1 MSAVRGVNRKW
12 LARGQFDAIDQNGHG
27 RLLIFASRPLILLP
41 SVGEDLAKHTSGATS
56 PDLLKRRARCRSAYR
71 ARPEAAGRKAKRAL
85 AALVE
90 YFRHVSPPCGCSSL
104 AARTIRME
112 GVVMDIRV
120 VQGDALEISAD
131 VLVLK
136 YAQMLYGVDELVV
149 NRLEATRLAVRDT
162 LPKPDGFR
170 LVDTG
175 GQLAAKSILFVGVV
189 PLQSFRYE
197 AIREFSKRAL
207 TSLAG
212 AKPAASH
219 VAFTL
224 HGAGYGLD
232 EAEAFRAELAG
243 ILDAVETGDCPSGIK
258 LVTIVE
264 FNAGRARRL
273 QTLLDAIL
281 RGSTGNIIA
290 TAQLE
295 QIQSAGAP
303 SRTKPHVFVAMPFA
317 PEFDDH
323 FHYGIQ
329 QAVNAAGYLCE
340 RADLAAFTG
349 DVIAWVK
356 ERIDSAHLL
365 VADLSTANPNVY
377 LEVGYAWGK
386 GIPTVLLAREATEL
400 RFDVKG
406 QRCLMYNSIRK
417 LETSLTSELKALTG

>member
-1 MSAVRGVNRKW
+1 
-12 LARGQFDAIDQNGHG
+12 
-27 RLLIFASRPLILLP
+27 
-41 SVGEDLAKHTSGATS
+41 
-56 PDLLKRRARCRSAYR
+56 
-71 ARPEAAGRKAKRAL
+71 
-85 AALVE
+85 
-90 YFRHVSPPCGCSSL
+90 
-104 AARTIRME
+104 ME

-136 YAQMLYGVDELVV
+136 YAQALYGVDELVV

-162 LPKPDGFR
+162 LPEPDGFR

-175 GQLAAKSILFVGVV
+175 GQLAANSILFVGVDS
-189 PLQSFRYE
+189 LQAFGYA

-224 HGAGYGLD
+224 HGVGYGLD

-243 ILDAVETGDCPSGIK
+243 ILDAVESGACPSGIK

-264 FNAGRARRL
+264 RNASRARRL
-273 QTLLDAIL
+273 QTLLDASLQGYTGGYACTRNIL
-281 RGSTGNIIA
+281 REND
-290 TAQLE
+290 QLE
-295 QIQSAGAP
+295 RVRSAGT
-303 SRTKPHVFVAMPFA
+303 SSKTKPHVFVAMPFA

-349 DVIAWVK
+349 DIIAWVK

-365 VADLSTANPNVY
+365 IADLSTANPNVY

-406 QRCLMYNSIRK
+406 QRCIMYNSIRK
-417 LETSLTSELKALTG
+417 LETSLTSELKALNGQLNG

>member
-1 MSAVRGVNRKW
+1 
-12 LARGQFDAIDQNGHG
+12 
-27 RLLIFASRPLILLP
+27 
-41 SVGEDLAKHTSGATS
+41 
-56 PDLLKRRARCRSAYR
+56 
-71 ARPEAAGRKAKRAL
+71 
-85 AALVE
+85 
-90 YFRHVSPPCGCSSL
+90 
-104 AARTIRME
+104 
-112 GVVMDIRV
+112 MDIRV
-120 VQGDALEISAD
+120 LQGDALEISAD

-136 YAQMLYGVDELVV
+136 YAQALYGVDELVV
-149 NRLEATRLAVRDT
+149 HRLEATGPAVRDT

-170 LVDTG
+170 LIDTG
-175 GQLAAKSILFVGVV
+175 GHLAAKSVLFVGVV
-189 PLQSFRYE
+189 ALRVFGYA

-219 VAFTL
+219 IAFTL

-232 EAEAFRAELAG
+232 ESEAFRAEVAG

-258 LVTIVE
+258 LVTIIE
-264 FNAGRARRL
+264 RNAGRARRL

-281 RGSTGNIIA
+281 PRPAAKPAIA
-290 TAQLE
+290 AAQIERLR
-295 QIQSAGAP
+295 SAGAA
-303 SRTKPHVFVAMPFA
+303 SRTKPHIFVAMLFA

-340 RADLAAFTG
+340 RADLTTFTG

-356 ERIDSAHLL
+356 ERINSARLL

-377 LEVGYAWGK
+377 LEVGYAWGR
-386 GIPTVLLAREATEL
+386 GIPTVLLARDAADL

-406 QRCLMYNSIRK
+406 QRCLVYNSIRK
-417 LETSLTSELKALTG
+417 LEESLTSELKALRG